1 VVSGQSSFQRYAWRH
16 QYPPDLG
23 DQAEG
28 VGSNLTEGTPRI
40 HTAFHNLAL
49 AYYAFAVV
57 AKRCAA
63 QQPAGSRRTPD
74 CVEAVRAQ
82 PRARNQVY
90 ADRIT
95 RRRRILHL
103 TTSMAVFI
111 SAGFGLIQLLAT
123 PELWWTGV
131 INIVGAAIYAIVP
144 LLHRFGELVPPLT
157 FIGTAYVSIFAIC
170 WFLGTGS
177 GLQFYFLVA
186 ACLIVLQLGVDRIF
200 LAASLAAIAAA
211 LVIALQFLVPRDTG
225 AQPAWSL
232 SLSFVVTT
240 ISACVMVVATVWY
253 AVREIVRAE
262 EAMEVEYE
270 RSEALLANIL
280 PASVADRLKDPAR
293 NIIADKYDDASV
305 LFADIAGFTERAS
318 DMSPDKLIRFLNR
331 LYSDFD
337 ALVDKHELE
346 KIKVSGDSYMV
357 VSGVP
362 QPRADHV
369 EALADLALDMADA
382 ANGLKDSRGDALP
395 LRIGLA
401 SGPVVA
407 GVVGSRRFFYDVWG
421 DAVNVASRMEST
433 DSVGRIQVPE
443 DVYQRLKNDFVLQE
457 RGGVE
462 VKGKGLMRTW
472 YLVGRKPDAG
482 SGGVRAE
489 AAQAAGV

>member
-1 VVSGQSSFQRYAWRH
+1 
-16 QYPPDLG
+16 
-23 DQAEG
+23 
-28 VGSNLTEGTPRI
+28 
-40 HTAFHNLAL
+40 
-49 AYYAFAVV
+49 VV

-63 QQPAGSRRTPD
+63 QQPAGSRRSPD

-82 PRARNQVY
+82 PRARSQVY
-90 ADRIT
+90 SDRIA
-95 RRRRILHL
+95 RRRRILNL
-103 TTSMAVFI
+103 TASMAVFV
-111 SAGFGLIQLLAT
+111 SAGFGFVQILAE
-123 PELWWTGV
+123 PQLWWTGI

-144 LLHRFGELVPPLT
+144 LLHRFGELLPPLT
-157 FIGTAYVSIFAIC
+157 FIGTAYVSIFTIC
-170 WFLGTGS
+170 WFVGTGS

-200 LAASLAAIAAA
+200 LAAILAAIAAGM
-211 LVIALQFLVPRDTG
+211 VITLQFLVPRDTG
-225 AQPAWSL
+225 AQPVWAL
-232 SLSFVVTT
+232 SLYFVVTT
-240 ISACVMVVATVWY
+240 ISACVMVVTTVWY
-253 AVREIVRAE
+253 SVREIVRAE
-262 EAMEVEYE
+262 AAMEVEYE

-280 PASVADRLKDPAR
+280 PSSIADRLKDPAR

-318 DMSPDKLIRFLNR
+318 DMEPEQLILFLDR
-331 LYSDFD
+331 LYGDFD
-337 ALVDKHELE
+337 ALVDKHGLE

-369 EALADLALDMADA
+369 EALAALALDMAEA
-382 ANGLKDSRGDALP
+382 AGLLKDSRGDALP

-421 DAVNVASRMEST
+421 DAVNVASRMETT

-443 DVYQRLKNDFVLQE
+443 EVYRRLKDDFVLQE
-457 RGGVE
+457 RGVVE

-472 YLVGRKPDAG
+472 YLIGRNPDTG
-482 SGGVRAE
+482 SGDVRAE
-489 AAQAAGV
+489 APQTVGV